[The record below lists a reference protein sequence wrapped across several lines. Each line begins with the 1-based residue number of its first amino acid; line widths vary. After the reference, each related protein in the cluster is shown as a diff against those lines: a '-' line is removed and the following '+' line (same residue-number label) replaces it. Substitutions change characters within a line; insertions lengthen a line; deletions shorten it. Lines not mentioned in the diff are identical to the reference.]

1 VGHRHNNESGAEVHR
16 SDPRRHHGHMTCEPP
31 DHETASPESS
41 PAEEGPIELLQR
53 WQRFGATW
61 QVIDRT
67 DTCVTISL
75 CRCDGGEEA
84 QRFSSA
90 DPELIEW
97 LGARTDSEA
106 QAPWRSGRDC

>member
-1 VGHRHNNESGAEVHR
+1 MATNPGSKCTETTRVGTM
-16 SDPRRHHGHMTCEPP
+16 GHMTCEPP

-84 QRFSSA
+84 QGTAPSSV
-90 DPELIEW
+90 
-97 LGARTDSEA
+97 DSF
-106 QAPWRSGRDC
+106 G